1 MFYTV
6 ACVATKI
13 SNFSESRS
21 FVSRFFYLLTKL
33 TKKGERHEIILV
45 LLWFFFG
52 SFSNTNKNRPFHR
65 EKSNTARNRKQDY
78 EKEEMDRNIIIIIIY
93 SLFSRTNGGLYY
105 I

>member
-52 SFSNTNKNRPFHR
+52 SFSGTNKNRPFHR
-65 EKSNTARNRKQDY
+65 GKSNTARNGKQDY
-78 EKEEMDRNIIIIIIY
+78 EKEKMDRNY
-93 SLFSRTNGGLYY
+93 HNYYNFSLFSRTNGGL
-105 I
+105 